1 MLRRVLLS
9 IGSILVFLAGCYAYG
24 MILNFRSDTLQ
35 ERMTLL
41 NLKKISNPSIVID
54 KKKYTLTLYSDSIQV
69 KVYRA
74 VFGKGNQQK
83 QTADELSTPM
93 GDYEIC
99 EIDTSHI
106 YHKFFR
112 LNYPNINDLRAA
124 LRMGSITRQDF
135 ESMSLQSYYSDSISQ
150 SSYKW
155 RKIGIHG
162 IGQLNFLFK
171 NLPFSFN
178 WTDGSIAIS
187 NEEIDE
193 LYGVIQKGTKVT
205 IF

>member
-1 MLRRVLLS
+1 
-9 IGSILVFLAGCYAYG
+9 VFLAGCYIYG
-24 MILNFRSDTLQ
+24 MVLNVRADSLS
-35 ERMTLL
+35 ERMAELHLRTI
-41 NLKKISNPSIVID
+41 NNPSIVID
-54 KKKYTLTLYSDSIQV
+54 KKKYTLTLYSDSIEV
-69 KVYRA
+69 KEYRA
-74 VFGKGNQQK
+74 VFGKGNQDK
-83 QTADELSTPM
+83 QSADEFSTPA
-93 GDYEIC
+93 GEYEIC

-112 LNYPNINDLRAA
+112 LNYPNISDLRVA
-124 LRMGSITRQDF
+124 LRMGLISRQDY
-135 ESMSLQSYYSDSISQ
+135 ESMSLQTYYSDSISQ
-150 SSYKW
+150 SSFKW

-171 NLPFSFN
+171 NLPFVFN

-205 IF
+205 IY

>member
-9 IGSILVFLAGCYAYG
+9 IGGIFVFLAGCYAYG
-24 MILNFRSDTLQ
+24 MILNLRTDTLS
-35 ERMTLL
+35 ERMAEL
-41 NLKKISNPSIVID
+41 NIKKISNPSIVID
-54 KKKYTLTLYSDSIQV
+54 KKQYTLTLYSDSIQV

-83 QTADELSTPM
+83 QSADELSTPV
-93 GDYEIC
+93 GEYEIC

-112 LNYPNINDLRAA
+112 LNYPNISDLRAA
-124 LRMGSITRQDF
+124 LRMGWITRQDF

-171 NLPFSFN
+171 NLPFVFN